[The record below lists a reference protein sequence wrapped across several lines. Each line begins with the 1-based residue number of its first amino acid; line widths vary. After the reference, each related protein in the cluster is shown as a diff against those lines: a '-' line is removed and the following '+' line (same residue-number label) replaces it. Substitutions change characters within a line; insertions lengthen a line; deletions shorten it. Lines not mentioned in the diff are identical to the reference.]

1 MTMKKISI
9 VVPMYNEEKVIPLF
23 FAEINRV
30 LLSLPQYQFELVVVN
45 DGSKDQTLSLLKAQQ
60 TKQANLIIVNLSRN
74 FGHEPAVAA
83 GIKIATGDAIIPMDA
98 DLQDPPFLISQL
110 LKQFE
115 DGFEV
120 VNAKRK
126 GRHEDTFFKRFS
138 AIKFYQFIA
147 KLSGKIKIPQNVGH
161 FRLISRRV
169 ADEVNRLSERN
180 RVFRIEVPFVGFKTT
195 EVLFDRPKRA
205 AGETHYNLQ
214 SMMKLAVDAIASTTS
229 VPLVWPV
236 QVFLG
241 VSTLFAVSIFAQ
253 MLTAIFFSIETNFHL
268 IWLVTNIITLMFVL
282 LFFVL
287 SILSLYLSRVFIETQ
302 NRPFYVIDQVI
313 TGRP

>member
-1 MTMKKISI
+1 
-9 VVPMYNEEKVIPLF
+9 
-23 FAEINRV
+23 
-30 LLSLPQYQFELVVVN
+30 
-45 DGSKDQTLSLLKAQQ
+45 
-60 TKQANLIIVNLSRN
+60 
-74 FGHEPAVAA
+74 
-83 GIKIATGDAIIPMDA
+83 
-98 DLQDPPFLISQL
+98 
-110 LKQFE
+110 
-115 DGFEV
+115 
-120 VNAKRK
+120 
-126 GRHEDTFFKRFS
+126 
-138 AIKFYQFIA
+138 
-147 KLSGKIKIPQNVGH
+147 
-161 FRLISRRV
+161 
-169 ADEVNRLSERN
+169 VNRLSERN